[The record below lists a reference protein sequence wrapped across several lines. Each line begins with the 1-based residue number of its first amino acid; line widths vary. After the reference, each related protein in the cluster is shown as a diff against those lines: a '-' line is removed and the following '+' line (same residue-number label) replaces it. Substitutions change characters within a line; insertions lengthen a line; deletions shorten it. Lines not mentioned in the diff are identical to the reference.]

1 MNIETPR
8 LLLRPFRMEDA
19 ADCFAFLSDEETC
32 RLDGGYA
39 PFAAMDAEYQALM
52 DLFASQPNRA
62 VVVLK
67 ETGHVIGMVNVMPD
81 EQGRPDTL
89 ELGYVS
95 SPHHRR
101 QGYMSEA
108 VRAAMAHLLQSGTQ
122 CLLLGIARSNT
133 PSLRMAEKLG
143 FTCTGDYPPV
153 LGEPMAQYEYRADR

>member
-1 MNIETPR
+1 MDIETPR
-8 LLLRPFRMEDA
+8 LLLRPFRQEDA

-39 PFAAMDAEYQALM
+39 PFTEMDGEYHELM
-52 DLFASQPNRA
+52 TRFAHQPNRA

-67 ETGHVIGMVNVMPD
+67 ATGHVIGMVHVMHD

-95 SPHHRR
+95 SPRHRR

-108 VRAAMAHLLQSGTQ
+108 VRAVMEHLLQTGTQ
-122 CLLLGIARSNT
+122 RLILGIARSNT

-143 FTCTGDYPPV
+143 FTPAGDYPMV
-153 LGEPMAQYEYRADR
+153 AGEPMAEYEYRA